1 MTNDI
6 EKTLELNAPQAR
18 VWAAITDH
26 VQFGEWFGVRL
37 DAPFVAGEE
46 STGAMSFNGNDFLWT
61 AWVDRIEP
69 MSLFSF
75 RWRPYAIKPGIDYSK
90 EEPTLVTFLLE
101 PIPSGTR
108 LTITETGFDQVPE
121 WRRAEAL
128 QMNDRGWGIQIERIK
143 TYVGG

>member
-6 EKTLELNAPQAR
+6 EKTLELRAPQAR
-18 VWAAITDH
+18 VWRAITDH
-26 VQFGEWFGVRL
+26 EQFGEWFGVKL
-37 DAPFVAGEE
+37 DAPFAPGEE
-46 STGAMSFNGNDFLWT
+46 STGAMSFNGNDFRWT

-75 RWRPYAIKPGIDYSK
+75 RWRPYAIKPDIDYSK
-90 EEPTLVTFLLE
+90 EEPTLVTFRLE

-108 LTITETGFDQVPE
+108 LTITETGFDRVPE

-143 TYVGG
+143 AYVGG